1 MRPSAPKCSWGSV
14 WEKIGAPFCLWLFR
28 VCFPADGR
36 GRVQRIEVGAL
47 VWVVT
52 LKLMGPLLHTPQI
65 KSRWSLQGDLGV
77 QALSGTLQNWV
88 VGGEVSPFWGP

>member
-1 MRPSAPKCSWGSV
+1 MRPSAPKCKWGSV
-14 WEKIGAPFCLWLFR
+14 RKKSGAPFCLQLFR

-52 LKLMGPLLHTPQI
+52 PQLMGPLLHTTQI
-65 KSRWSLQGDLGV
+65 K
-77 QALSGTLQNWV
+77 
-88 VGGEVSPFWGP
+88 